1 MKTTKSKTTKRKPVT
16 RVGSG
21 TLVRQ
26 HVTDWQ
32 EIAEGLYFSLNNDG
46 VVFNNPL
53 SKIMAE
59 STSRKY
65 ERAKGIA
72 HAA

>member
-1 MKTTKSKTTKRKPVT
+1 MQTKNSKRKKKGVT

-21 TLVRQ
+21 TLVR
-26 HVTDWQ
+26 HHGTDWQ

-46 VVFNNPL
+46 VIFNNPL

-59 STSRKY
+59 NTSRKY

-72 HAA
+72 HDA

>member
-1 MKTTKSKTTKRKPVT
+1 MKQSKTLPKTAKRS
-16 RVGSG
+16 RSRIQQ
-21 TLVRQ
+21 L
-26 HVTDWQ
+26 DWQ

-46 VVFNNPL
+46 VTFNNPL

-65 ERAKGIA
+65 ERAKGIS
-72 HAA
+72 HDV

>member
-1 MKTTKSKTTKRKPVT
+1 MKPKTRSDKKKPSNRRCLR
-16 RVGSG
+16 RV
-21 TLVRQ
+21 VRQ
-26 HVTDWQ
+26 HGTDWQ